1 MILET
6 VAGLWRLLSGAER
19 TRAKFL
25 LVLLTIGTALEM
37 VSVGAVLPFAAY
49 LLDPASVGSGWLS
62 FLPSEMASATVNS
75 QVAVLLAAAVALL
88 FLLKTLFL
96 SWLAFLQT
104 GFSYSVQQR
113 VASDLFN
120 YYISRPFEYH
130 LGRHSSEMIRNI
142 VSESHLISSN
152 VLTPAVS
159 LVSEVLVLVG
169 MFCLVLA
176 VNPAGT
182 IIVAILLALVAT
194 ILMFLSRRALTSWG
208 FKRQY
213 HEAKRVQEI
222 QQALG
227 GIMEVILFGAERVV
241 RRRFDHHNRQSLRA
255 LRAFATVQLLPK
267 QWIELAGVLCLL
279 ALLFIALAQ
288 GHSGPSAIA
297 SFSLY
302 AAVAFRTM
310 PSFNRIVSSVQGL
323 RFGASSLR
331 HIGDE
336 LAPSDLRHAP
346 HALTP
351 ILIGDA
357 PIVGQGIRFAYDGG
371 EEVLR
376 GVDFVIHPRDAIGI
390 LGQSGAGKSTL
401 LGLLLGLMKP
411 SSGSLTCRGIPLTD
425 DPGSWQKSLG
435 FVPQS
440 VYLNDDS
447 VARNVAFGSEEH
459 DIDFQRIEAVLGLVR
474 LESWLRALPDGL
486 DTPLGEGGARVS
498 GGQRQRIGIARA
510 LYRNPDVL
518 ILDEPTS
525 ALDPETANEVMSV
538 ISGLKDRVTVII
550 VTHNPSNLLGCN
562 RVWTLEN
569 GRLRESNAADGL
581 VPQSCR

>member
-6 VAGLWRLLSGAER
+6 VARLWRMLSGAER
-19 TRAKFL
+19 ARAKFL
-25 LVLLTIGTALEM
+25 LVLVTVGTALEM

-49 LLDPASVGSGWLS
+49 LFDPSSVGSGWLS
-62 FLPSEMASATVNS
+62 FLPPDLASATVDS
-75 QVAVLLAAAVALL
+75 QVAMLLAAAVALL

-96 SWLAFLQT
+96 SLLAFLQT

-130 LGRHSSEMIRNI
+130 LSRHSSEMIRNI
-142 VSESHLISSN
+142 VTESHLISSN
-152 VLTPAVS
+152 VLTPAVA
-159 LVSEVLVLVG
+159 LVSEVFVLLG
-169 MFCLVLA
+169 MFLLVLA
-176 VNPAGT
+176 VNPTGT
-182 IIVAILLALVAT
+182 AIVAVLLALVAT
-194 ILMFLSRRALTSWG
+194 IIMFLSRRALASWG
-208 FKRQY
+208 VKRQY

-222 QQALG
+222 QQAFG
-227 GIMEVILFGAERVV
+227 GIMEVILFGAEGVV
-241 RRRFDHHNRQSLRA
+241 RRRFEHHNQQSLRA

-279 ALLFIALAQ
+279 ALLFITLAQ
-288 GHSGPSAIA
+288 GRSGPAA
-297 SFSLY
+297 LATFSLY

-310 PSFNRIVSSVQGL
+310 PSFNRIVSSVQAL
-323 RFGASSLR
+323 RFGASSMR
-331 HIGDE
+331 HIADE
-336 LAPSDLRHAP
+336 LAPSESTPARR
-346 HALTP
+346 ALTP
-351 ILIGDA
+351 LPVGEE
-357 PIVGQGIRFAYDGG
+357 PIVGRGIVFAYKEG

-376 GVDFVIHPRDAIGI
+376 GVDFVIHPGDAIGI

-411 SSGSLTCRGIPLTD
+411 SRGSLTCRGIPLTD
-425 DPGSWQKSLG
+425 NPGSWHNSLG

-447 VARNVAFGSEEH
+447 LARNIAFGYEDEA
-459 DIDFQRIEAVLGLVR
+459 IDFHRIEVVLRLAR
-474 LESWLRALPDGL
+474 LESWLRALPNGL
-486 DTPLGEGGARVS
+486 DTPLGESGARVS

-525 ALDPETANEVMSV
+525 ALDPETANEVMDV
-538 ISGLKDRVTVII
+538 ISGLKGRVTII
-550 VTHNPSNLLGCN
+550 VVTHNPSTLSVCN

-569 GRLRESNAADGL
+569 GRLRERPASEGL
-581 VPQSCR
+581 LPQSRP